1 MKTVLIVDDHLDT
14 RIICRELLVYF
25 GYSVREAR
33 NAAEALVEAETMPD
47 LILLDFLMPDRDGLS
62 VLADLR
68 AREQLSGTPIV
79 VYTAA
84 ASHAEEL
91 RAHPLVTRV
100 LVKPL
105 EARVLLEAVHEL
117 IGPAE
122 PELPA

>member
-14 RIICRELLVYF
+14 RIICRELLAYF
-25 GYSVREAR
+25 GYSVQEAR
-33 NAAEALVEAETMPD
+33 NAEEALVQAEAVPD

-68 AREQLSGTPIV
+68 SREALAGTPIV

-84 ASHAEEL
+84 ASHADEL

-100 LVKPL
+100 LLKPL
-105 EARVLLEAVHEL
+105 EARVLLDAVNEL

-122 PELPA
+122 PPLPA